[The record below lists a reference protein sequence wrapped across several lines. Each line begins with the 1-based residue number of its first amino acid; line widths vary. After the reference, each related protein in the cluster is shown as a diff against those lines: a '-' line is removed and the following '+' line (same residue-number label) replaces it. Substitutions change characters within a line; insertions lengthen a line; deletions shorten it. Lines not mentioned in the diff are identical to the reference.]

1 MIRKHPRKLALLA
14 LSIFLI
20 AGIVVAWFIVSKDKR
35 RAHPP
40 ALPALAEAR
49 GAVDL
54 YIDAFAVEPGP
65 RIFLMA
71 PQRET
76 HALLESEQGRAH
88 LTTLAQTPY
97 VAFDESNDRIVSV
110 TRRGQTLPD
119 GEVRIADGI
128 LFHYGPQVGSL
139 ARLVDAKLPDGSYR
153 YARDGRIT
161 DLNFNDNDEI
171 VIDATYTNDTGETEA
186 RTFTVPWNQS
196 RQYRERFLDNLWVTE
211 PPASEYDRFDPFGL
225 EQKRNQEQD
234 G

>member
-1 MIRKHPRKLALLA
+1 MRRRRVAISIGLLA
-14 LSIFLI
+14 MLI
-20 AGIVVAWFIVSKDKR
+20 AGVVVAWFIVSKDKR

-49 GAVDL
+49 GAIDL

-88 LTTLAQTPY
+88 LTKLAQTPY
-97 VAFDESNDRIVSV
+97 VAFDDANDRIVSV

-119 GEVRIADGI
+119 GEVRIADGV

-153 YARDGRIT
+153 YARDGRISSVA
-161 DLNFNDNDEI
+161 FNNNDEV
-171 VIDATYTNDTGETEA
+171 VIDATFTDQLGETQM

-211 PPASEYDRFDPFGL
+211 APASEYDRFDPFAL
-225 EQKRNQEQD
+225 NTNDAERTP
-234 G
+234 